1 MMKRKSKKYL
11 IIGAILLVLCCIVFL
26 ILPQGK
32 KTITT
37 LTTAKVEKGNL
48 SIAVTATG
56 TIEPITLVEVGTQVS
71 GVISKIYVD
80 YNSEVKAGQV
90 LAELDKR
97 LLASELE
104 NANAALQSRQVDLD
118 LQKKNYERQK
128 SLWEKQAISKVDW
141 ENAESTYKTAQL
153 AVTSSKAAVLK
164 AQTNLGYAT
173 ITSTIDGVVVSR
185 AVEQGQTVAASFST
199 PTLFTIA
206 NDLTKMRVI
215 ANVDEAD
222 IGGVKEGQRVSF
234 TVDAFPEDEFEG
246 KVVQV
251 RLEATTTSNVVTYQV
266 VIDAPNPDLKL
277 KPGLTA
283 NVNIYTMEEK
293 DLLLIPSK
301 ALRFNPAPEVM
312 KDIEGLKVSEQRGP
326 VDPNNDKTQ
335 KIVWVKD
342 GDKLLPK
349 HIVIGKT
356 DGIHTAIIEGLNAG
370 EEIVTGILQKT
381 NGDKSE
387 AQANG
392 NGESSPFMPK
402 RPGDNK
408 KK

>member
-1 MMKRKSKKYL
+1 MKRKSKKYL

>member
-1 MMKRKSKKYL
+1 MKRKSKKYL

-80 YNSEVKAGQV
+80 YNSEVKVGQV

>member
-1 MMKRKSKKYL
+1 M
-11 IIGAILLVLCCIVFL
+11 
-26 ILPQGK
+26 
-32 KTITT
+32 
-37 LTTAKVEKGNL
+37 
-48 SIAVTATG
+48 
-56 TIEPITLVEVGTQVS
+56 
-71 GVISKIYVD
+71 
-80 YNSEVKAGQV
+80 
-90 LAELDKR
+90 
-97 LLASELE
+97 
-104 NANAALQSRQVDLD
+104 
-118 LQKKNYERQK
+118 
-128 SLWEKQAISKVDW
+128 
-141 ENAESTYKTAQL
+141 
-153 AVTSSKAAVLK
+153 
-164 AQTNLGYAT
+164 
-173 ITSTIDGVVVSR
+173 
-185 AVEQGQTVAASFST
+185 
-199 PTLFTIA
+199 
-206 NDLTKMRVI
+206 
-215 ANVDEAD
+215 
-222 IGGVKEGQRVSF
+222 
-234 TVDAFPEDEFEG
+234 
-246 KVVQV
+246 
-251 RLEATTTSNVVTYQV
+251 
-266 VIDAPNPDLKL
+266 
-277 KPGLTA
+277 
-283 NVNIYTMEEK
+283 
-293 DLLLIPSK
+293 IPSK

>member
-1 MMKRKSKKYL
+1 MKRKSKKYL

-104 NANAALQSRQVDLD
+104 NANAALQSRLVDLD

-326 VDPNNDKTQ
+326 VHPNNDKTQ

-387 AQANG
+387 AQAKG